1 MGRNL
6 VSYQRNTRIDFV
18 GCQLRALAACSESI
32 RRAEGNSVANTK
44 TSPLKFSGKGKRE
57 MLSKVLDLRVAASV
71 CVTTVGILLS
81 STSFA
86 ADEGEKVAF
95 KHHCVTCHGYEG
107 KSNASRYPNL
117 AGQNAPYLA
126 SRLKYFRSEEE
137 PGNQMNAQAVL
148 LTDVEIDLLADYF
161 SKQSN

>member
-1 MGRNL
+1 M
-6 VSYQRNTRIDFV
+6 TDP
-18 GCQLRALAACSESI
+18 
-32 RRAEGNSVANTK
+32 K
-44 TSPLKFSGKGKRE
+44 TDSLKISGKGKRE

-71 CVTTVGILLS
+71 CVTTVGMLLS
-81 STSFA
+81 STPFA
-86 ADEGEKVAF
+86 ADEGEKLAF

-148 LTDVEIDLLADYF
+148 LTDDEIDLLSDYF